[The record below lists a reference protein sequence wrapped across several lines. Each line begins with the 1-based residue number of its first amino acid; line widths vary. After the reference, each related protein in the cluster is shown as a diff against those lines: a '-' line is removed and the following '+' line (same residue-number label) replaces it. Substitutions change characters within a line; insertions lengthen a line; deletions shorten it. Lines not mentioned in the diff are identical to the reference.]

1 MIIQSIGK
9 YVKWPEVSNIASGI
23 VKLYSHFI
31 LLVSTKFK
39 HKLTIWYNNI
49 TLSFIDKWIHVSM
62 QNFAYINIHESFVQ
76 NNINGNN
83 ASS

>member
-9 YVKWPEVSNIASGI
+9 YVKWPKVSYIASGI

-49 TLSFIDKWIHVSM
+49 TLPFK
-62 QNFAYINIHESFVQ
+62 INEYMYLCKFLHI
-76 NNINGNN
+76 
-83 ASS
+83 